1 MVEGHG
7 PFPEPTR
14 ERSTRALA
22 PSAPTPRPK
31 RRVWPLAV
39 ALLILTGSLVAD
51 VGALLLARE
60 VARQAEVLDQLP

>member
-1 MVEGHG
+1 MVEGHE

-22 PSAPTPRPK
+22 PLPPPQRPK
-31 RRVWPLAV
+31 RPRLWPLAV

-51 VGALLLARE
+51 ASVLLLVRE
-60 VARQAEVLDQLP
+60 VARQAEIAQP

>member
-14 ERSTRALA
+14 ERSTRAL
-22 PSAPTPRPK
+22 APTPRPK

-39 ALLILTGSLVAD
+39 ALLILTGSLVVD